1 MAVVKRRARSV
12 ELWGVVVLESA
23 LIDVRVLPWRPR
35 ARVMEPDTLRENVDP
50 FSAFDD
56 LQGVVVGLVLW
67 LVVIIAAPLI
77 VLVLAAGLFSVEL
90 PIVVVLGVLLLL
102 IRFTGLMPWQVLII
116 DQVTGEERRES
127 YRNLWGAVSR
137 VRSLNSDR
145 RVKVRW
151 AWY

>member
-1 MAVVKRRARSV
+1 M
-12 ELWGVVVLESA
+12 LESA

-35 ARVMEPDTLRENVDP
+35 ARVMEPDTLRVNVDP

-67 LVVIIAAPLI
+67 LVVIIAAPVI
-77 VLVLAAGLFSVEL
+77 VLVLAAGLFSVEV
-90 PIVVVLGVLLLL
+90 PIVVALGVLLLM
-102 IRFTGLMPWQVLII
+102 IRFTGLMPWQVLIL
-116 DQVTGEERRES
+116 DQITGAERRES
-127 YRNLWGAVSR
+127 YRNLWRAARR

>member
-1 MAVVKRRARSV
+1 MQ
-12 ELWGVVVLESA
+12 
-23 LIDVRVLPWRPR
+23 
-35 ARVMEPDTLRENVDP
+35 PDTLRNNVDP
-50 FSAFDD
+50 FDAFDD
-56 LQGVVVGLVLW
+56 LQGVVVGLALW
-67 LVVIIAAPLI
+67 LVIIIAAPLI

-102 IRFTGLMPWQVLII
+102 IRFTGLMPWQVLIV
-116 DQVTGEERRES
+116 DQVTGEDRRES
-127 YRNLWGAVSR
+127 YRSLWRAVTR